1 MSWERLRSSY
11 DLVAVKY
18 EERFRDELQG
28 KARDRELLESFAG
41 SVGDPIVE
49 IGCGPGHVGMFVR
62 ERGRRVVG
70 LDLSHEMAKLASR
83 QLDGAVTA
91 DMRSLPLRT
100 AAVGGILAFYSVIHL
115 RRLELESVLLAF
127 HRVLRPAGR
136 ILLSAHEGQGEV
148 GVAEFLGQP
157 APVAATLFELAE
169 LTEFASAAGF
179 DVIRAERREP
189 YASEGQ
195 TVRLYVEGQRR
206 GRTKASRLTAQGT
219 RRG

>member
-11 DLVAVKY
+11 DLVAAKY

-28 KARDRELLESFAG
+28 KARDRELLESFAR

-49 IGCGPGHVGMFVR
+49 IGCGPGQIGVFVR

-83 QLDGAVTA
+83 RLDGAVTA
-91 DMRSLPLRT
+91 DMRALPLRT

-115 RRLELESVLLAF
+115 RRPELESVLRAF
-127 HRVLRPAGR
+127 HRVLRPGGR

-148 GVAEFLGQP
+148 GVAEFLGEP

-169 LTEFASAAGF
+169 LTKAASAAGF
-179 DVIRAERREP
+179 DIIRAERREP
-189 YASEGQ
+189 YPSEGQ

-206 GRTKASRLTAQGT
+206 AASPNSGT
-219 RRG
+219 G

>member
-1 MSWERLRSSY
+1 LGPTSEDAVVSWERLRFSY
-11 DLVAVKY
+11 DLVAAKY

-49 IGCGPGHVGMFVR
+49 IGCGPGQVGVFVR

-70 LDLSHEMAKLASR
+70 LDLSHEMAKLASCR
-83 QLDGAVTA
+83 LDGAVTA

-100 AAVGGILAFYSVIHL
+100 AAVGGILAFYSLIHL
-115 RRLELESVLLAF
+115 QRPELESVLRAF
-127 HRVLRPAGR
+127 HRVLRPNGR

-148 GVAEFLGQP
+148 RVLEFLGEP

-169 LTEFASAAGF
+169 LTKCASAAGF
-179 DVIRAERREP
+179 DIIRAERREP
-189 YASEGQ
+189 YPSESQ

-206 GRTKASRLTAQGT
+206 GRVI
-219 RRG
+219 